1 MTEETQKKLLSA
13 YEQVLEAQKKK
24 AEKDKVLDDGDGM
37 DPVGK
42 GDADIDNDGDVDSSD
57 EYLTKRRAA
66 IKKDMKKEDLDE
78 DLEMVKKEKD
88 PKGGYI
94 VTLKDKKG
102 KLIKRHMKNGKVTDM
117 KEEVEQLEELTAAEK
132 KLVDQM
138 YDKKGNLTPLGKK
151 VFAAGQKNESVELD
165 EAQAK
170 WKVMIGKEAYEVVAR
185 STMEANKKAAA
196 LAKKDGNNGVPG
208 KITKMAESVN
218 LEELTKKQKQALQNV
233 KAQPKD
239 KVSLKKAPWDKKE
252 EVSEDEN
259 STTPCPKCEGS
270 TENHSKDCPTLTKSK
285 EKDDTAVVSPS
296 KDKEVATESVQWP
309 VYARMMEKANQKA
322 GATAPEEIDSK
333 ESEGSKEFAK
343 MHISAPEDSVDVG
356 KAIEKNLKTMSV
368 DPVKHAPIRG
378 GENRKEGK

>member
-1 MTEETQKKLLSA
+1 MTDTVQNKLLSA

-102 KLIKRHMKNGKVTDM
+102 KLIKRHLKNGKVTDM

-132 KLVDQM
+132 KLIDQM

-151 VFAAGQKNESVELD
+151 VFAAGQK
-165 EAQAK
+165 
-170 WKVMIGKEAYEVVAR
+170 
-185 STMEANKKAAA
+185 T
-196 LAKKDGNNGVPG
+196 
-208 KITKMAESVN
+208 ESVN

-233 KAQPKD
+233 KVQPKD

-252 EVSEDEN
+252 EVSEAEDA
-259 STTPCPKCEGS
+259 TTPCPKCEGS
-270 TENHSKDCPTLTKSK
+270 TENHSKDCPTLAKSK

-296 KDKEVATESVQWP
+296 KTDAPVEAKESVQWP